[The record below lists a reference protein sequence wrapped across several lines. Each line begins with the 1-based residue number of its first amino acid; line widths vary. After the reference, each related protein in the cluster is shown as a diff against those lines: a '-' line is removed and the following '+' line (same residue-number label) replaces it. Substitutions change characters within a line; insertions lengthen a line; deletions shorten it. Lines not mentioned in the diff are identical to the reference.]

1 MRDKKLRQLN
11 MLVIIATFCC
21 LIFIGLFV
29 FVFAPDGQK
38 KLKAGKLT
46 EFNDGWLLRDYRG
59 QPDQFV
65 DLPEKIK
72 GDAEE
77 VIVIVNEV
85 PEDVGPDSVMIVRTN
100 FQNIMVTINNEK
112 IYTNGVM
119 TDQKLMKN
127 AVPCYNMIELK
138 SAQPGDL
145 ITIYLVSSYKKYSGD
160 LQGIYYGDKGDV
172 VSDIISK
179 NCIGF
184 IFSILL
190 IVVTLL
196 LAISLIFMKNIRVN
210 KVRAAYGFGF
220 INAVALWS
228 ITANPIMQLITS
240 NTFGVYMANM
250 TILLILPILYI
261 MHQRCFAIKRRYGR
275 IFEIGIYIFAVN
287 MLTGVVFQMLHIC
300 DFATYIIVTKVFI
313 VLGLILLSGIM
324 YLAADTYGDKTIYSN
339 LVANAVLTVAALLE
353 SLLSIFSFY
362 REYDGVVLQAGV
374 GIFMVL
380 LVVSVEKG
388 IIKDMNHTRSLAEEN
403 VESETNK
410 ALKKINTNL
419 VYSTLGIVVNDL
431 KTRDMENSRLIYDTS
446 VYLKY
451 NIMSTVEKNMVP
463 FSQEMEY
470 IKAYLGMQKKRNVA
484 LEIEVEDKI
493 VDFYVPFNTIEPLVE
508 NAVVNG
514 ALCADAGGRLVV
526 RSYERLDCF
535 AIQIVDNGKGI
546 GPDKRFEGKQS
557 YKSIKKK
564 LKSMCN
570 AAIEIKNK
578 PGKGTIITVKV
589 PKEGY
594 VVKEN

>member
-38 KLKAGKLT
+38 KLKPNDLT

-85 PEDVGPDSVMIVRTN
+85 PEDVGPDTVMIVRTN

-160 LQGIYYGDKGDV
+160 LQGIYYGNKGDV

-179 NCIGF
+179 NSIGF
-184 IFSILL
+184 IFAILL

-196 LAISLIFMKNIRVN
+196 LSISLIFMKNIRVN

-287 MLTGVVFQMLHIC
+287 MLTGVVFQML
-300 DFATYIIVTKVFI
+300 
-313 VLGLILLSGIM
+313 ILLSGIM

-353 SLLSIFSFY
+353 SLLSIFRFY

-410 ALKKINTNL
+410 ALKRINTNL

-514 ALCADAGGRLVV
+514 ALRADAGGRLVV

-570 AAIEIKNK
+570 GAIEIKNK